1 MPIFLKPHFL
11 CSSMLA
17 VFSVLIIFIGI
28 CLLLPSSL
36 AMAVTTASNKE
47 LATNSKINGT
57 LVLNKTDDYLVIG
70 QRDLLV
76 VMIKPTDEIY
86 NNVIWNSSNSTI
98 VTVDSRGELKAIRE
112 GQAIITATT
121 ADGSNLSVR
130 CIVNVTPNMP
140 MPLPTTSSAV
150 VVNIEPEKNNINL
163 NETVTVDLTINN
175 ITNIAAEDVRIKYDN
190 TKLKFLGMDEIDG
203 IKLVNSQENDG
214 ELRIILA
221 SKGLTN
227 TVEAKKTLLKL
238 NFQGIVSGD
247 ALVDVTKGR
256 VSNGVDMEKDLAD
269 TECGQAI
276 IKIADTELK
285 DVNNSGEYTLLD
297 LAIDARH
304 MGEDPKTLPQYNTDQ
319 VINGAIDDDDLT
331 AIGKYMLANPNYQC
345 NK

>member
-1 MPIFLKPHFL
+1 MPILLKPHFL

-17 VFSVLIIFIGI
+17 VFSVLITFIGI

-86 NNVIWNSSNSTI
+86 NNVIWNSSDSTI

-112 GQAIITATT
+112 GQTIITATT
-121 ADGSNLSVR
+121 TDGSNLSVR

-140 MPLPTTSSAV
+140 MPLPTISSAV

-163 NETVTVDLTINN
+163 NEIVTVDLTINN
-175 ITNIAAEDVRIKYDN
+175 ITNITAEDVRIKYDN

-269 TECGQAI
+269 TE
-276 IKIADTELK
+276 LK